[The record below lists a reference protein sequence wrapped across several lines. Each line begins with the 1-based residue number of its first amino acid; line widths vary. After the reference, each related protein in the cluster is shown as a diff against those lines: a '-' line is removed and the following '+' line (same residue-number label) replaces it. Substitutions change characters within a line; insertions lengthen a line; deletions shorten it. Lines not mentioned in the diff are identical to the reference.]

1 MNELI
6 QELVHKAGITEE
18 QARKAVAVMT
28 EFVEGKIPPMMRPM
42 VNKFLTKAKQG
53 QGGDDV
59 MDDSGL
65 F

>member
-6 QELVHKAGITEE
+6 QELVQKAGLTEE

-28 EFVEGKIPPMMRPM
+28 EYVEGKIPPMMRPM
-42 VNKFLTKAKQG
+42 VNKFLSKAKKDQE
-53 QGGDDV
+53 DDV

>member
-6 QELVHKAGITEE
+6 QELVTKAGLTEE
-18 QARKAVAVMT
+18 QARKAVQVMT

-42 VNKFLTKAKQG
+42 VNKFLTKAKQD
-53 QGGDDV
+53 QGNDV

>member
-6 QELVHKAGITEE
+6 QELVQKAGITEE

-42 VNKFLTKAKQG
+42 VNKFLSKAKQEH
-53 QGGDDV
+53 GDDA

>member
-6 QELVHKAGITEE
+6 EQLTSKAGLTEE
-18 QARKAVAVMT
+18 QARKAVQVMT
-28 EFVEGKIPPMMRPM
+28 EYVQDKIPPMMRPM
-42 VNKFLTKAKQG
+42 VSKFLSKSKQET
-53 QGGDDV
+53 DDG